1 MLVFTFYQS
10 YLCTDGQWFHP
21 LVVIVTLTNNAAS
34 CTYSWTTLTSRW
46 CNFTSEGRSRR
57 LLIDCSC
64 LNKHP
69 TIVWARS
76 FSSPSFS
83 LERSFAASHILR
95 YIPINDRS
103 DRISG
108 SWKSK
113 SVYKTSMTAGFYI
126 IYGMRVLASS
136 PENDFSVSGIM
147 VLKVRF
153 ELTRLYRHQIL
164 SLGCLP
170 IPSFKHI
177 ML

>member
-1 MLVFTFYQS
+1 MWDLNPHELTYDPKS
-10 YLCTDGQWFHP
+10 YASANSANPPREGATYLCTDGVANHP

-46 CNFTSEGRSRR
+46 CNFTSEGRPRR

-69 TIVWARS
+69 TIVWTRS

-95 YIPINDRS
+95 YIQVIDRS

-113 SVYKTSMTAGFYI
+113 SVYKTSMSVFY
-126 IYGMRVLASS
+126 R
-136 PENDFSVSGIM
+136 P
-147 VLKVRF
+147 
-153 ELTRLYRHQIL
+153 
-164 SLGCLP
+164 
-170 IPSFKHI
+170 
-177 ML
+177 

>member
-1 MLVFTFYQS
+1 MRFWVIRLLVSDRKFLGWTNILRIFVHKYYKLQLIITQHC
-10 YLCTDGQWFHP
+10 YLCTDGQWLHP

-57 LLIDCSC
+57 LLISRSC
-64 LNKHP
+64 LNKRP
-69 TIVWARS
+69 TIVWTRS

-95 YIPINDRS
+95 CIPINDRS

-113 SVYKTSMTAGFYI
+113 SVYKTSMSVFY
-126 IYGMRVLASS
+126 R
-136 PENDFSVSGIM
+136 P
-147 VLKVRF
+147 
-153 ELTRLYRHQIL
+153 
-164 SLGCLP
+164 
-170 IPSFKHI
+170 
-177 ML
+177 